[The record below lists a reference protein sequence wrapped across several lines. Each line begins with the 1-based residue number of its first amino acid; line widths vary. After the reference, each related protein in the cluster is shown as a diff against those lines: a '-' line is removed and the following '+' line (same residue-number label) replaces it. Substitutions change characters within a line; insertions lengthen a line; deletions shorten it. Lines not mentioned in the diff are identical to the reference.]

1 MMKKNFSFNLLPAN
15 RDLQKRWLVQVKVF
29 NAETTKYEF
38 LRKYDSRL
46 NRLKTVE
53 ARLLVLPQA
62 LASIDEELQK
72 NATYWGSAEEYIKS
86 KTQSP
91 KDSNENEIIG
101 VLEKAL
107 ENRKPSLRKKS
118 YSSICSKVNNLR
130 KFMTANKL
138 VELKLEDSQKFIK
151 QFKSPTTRNTH
162 RSSLATLLRYAKF
175 EPNHFEALPKEKE
188 NREGRLYFTNEQL
201 IAIKEAIEPNNP
213 MLWIACQ
220 MQYYCLIRNGEMR
233 DLLVGDI
240 AIESEMI
247 IIRGEIAKNKKTMP
261 VKIPK
266 PFIEPLKQYIG
277 NAEVG
282 MYFLSKA
289 GSPGFTQISTK
300 YLNSTFCVYLKK
312 LGIKSQRRSFYS
324 LKKSGTKALVD
335 KPNANMKAVKRQG
348 RWTDDATFE
357 MYLADVTVM
366 DFGAYLD
373 DVKPFGD

>member
-1 MMKKNFSFNLLPAN
+1 
-15 RDLQKRWLVQVKVF
+15 
-29 NAETTKYEF
+29 
-38 LRKYDSRL
+38 
-46 NRLKTVE
+46 
-53 ARLLVLPQA
+53 
-62 LASIDEELQK
+62 
-72 NATYWGSAEEYIKS
+72 
-86 KTQSP
+86 
-91 KDSNENEIIG
+91 
-101 VLEKAL
+101 
-107 ENRKPSLRKKS
+107 
-118 YSSICSKVNNLR
+118 
-130 KFMTANKL
+130 
-138 VELKLEDSQKFIK
+138 
-151 QFKSPTTRNTH
+151 
-162 RSSLATLLRYAKF
+162 
-175 EPNHFEALPKEKE
+175 
-188 NREGRLYFTNEQL
+188 
-201 IAIKEAIEPNNP
+201 
-213 MLWIACQ
+213 
-220 MQYYCLIRNGEMR
+220 MR

-240 AIESEMI
+240 AVESEMI

-300 YLNSTFCVYLKK
+300 HLNSTFCVYLKK